1 MYHQAISQVISVFSD
16 CLLLYLFSNHL
27 EYFERHYNNLFRR
40 REVFLEIMYLFMKLI
55 WHLMLVML
63 YLYIILSYIIGEK
76 EDINF
81 LNILVVKIAVITFIV
96 EHIVNK

>member
-1 MYHQAISQVISVFSD
+1 
-16 CLLLYLFSNHL
+16 
-27 EYFERHYNNLFRR
+27 
-40 REVFLEIMYLFMKLI
+40 MYLFMKLI